1 MQQHWLTRTQTIRRL
16 WVVFA
21 LILAATLAAQLFV
34 AAEAHFDI
42 ERLFGFNA
50 VYGFAACALMV
61 IGAKA
66 IGWLLK
72 RPDDYYQRRGGDLD

>member
-72 RPDDYYQRRGGDLD
+72 RPDDYYERRGGGLD